1 MQQFKSRLSPVGHL
15 VLQGDCILFAD
26 DGACDLCGADRE
38 ALVRMPPERAVSG
51 LKVEK
56 ERLDGGHALW
66 ILRAADQS
74 PADPEEMRRTLEQA
88 LKAAE
93 EANQAKGRFLSN
105 MSHDIRTPMNAIIGM
120 TGIGL
125 AHIDEKRRVQDCL
138 NKIKTASTH
147 LMSLV
152 NDVLDMSRIDSG
164 NLVLHSE
171 EFSLP
176 ELVHDVAIIIRPQA
190 EQKKHALRFEIGEI
204 LEEALVGDPL
214 HLRQIMVN
222 IIGNAVK
229 YTPDGGKL
237 LVRFSQRPV
246 AQREG
251 FLWLDFTCRDNGI
264 GMTGDFLKRIFLPFE
279 RVNNTTISRI
289 EGTGLGMCIVKKLVD
304 SMNGTIEIE
313 SELGKGSEFRVSLPI
328 AVSPLRRK
336 ELALP
341 VGATVLVA
349 ESIED
354 NARQIA
360 SYLEEAG
367 LKPVCLRSGTETVTW
382 LTESQYENRLPCA
395 LVLGQALTDMNMLD
409 MASHVRQ
416 LTGKAFPVLLASE
429 ADWAKIEYHATRV
442 GINAFVPCPLFR
454 SCLMEKLSELT
465 EAAGAEKDAAAGQTL
480 QLSQFRVLLVED
492 NELNREIAVEL
503 LSMTGLQIETAADG
517 REAVEMFERSAEG
530 YYDLIFM
537 DIQMPVM
544 NGYEATERIRSL
556 SRGDAASVWIVAMT
570 ANAFVEDVRRSR
582 DAGMNDHIVKPV
594 DYNRLMEVLG
604 QLLTPHAGKA
614 Q

>member
-1 MQQFKSRLSPVGHL
+1 MQQFESRLSPVGHL
-15 VLQGDCILFAD
+15 VLQGDRILFAD

-38 ALVRMPPERAVSG
+38 ALARMSPERAVRG
-51 LKVEK
+51 LTIEK
-56 ERLDGGHALW
+56 KRLDGDHALW
-66 ILRAADQS
+66 ILRAANQS
-74 PADPEEMRRTLEQA
+74 SADPEEMRRTLEQA
-88 LKAAE
+88 IKAAE
-93 EANQAKGRFLSN
+93 EANQAKSRFLSN

-125 AHIDEKRRVQDCL
+125 AHIDEKPRVQDCL
-138 NKIKTASTH
+138 NKIKTASTY

-152 NDVLDMSRIDSG
+152 NDVLDMSRIDNG

-171 EFSLP
+171 ELSLP
-176 ELVHDVAIIIRPQA
+176 ELVHDVAIIMRPQA
-190 EQKKHALRFEIGEI
+190 DQKKHALRFEIGEI

-251 FLWLDFTCRDNGI
+251 FLWLDFTCRDNGV
-264 GMTGDFLKRIFLPFE
+264 GMTADFLKRIFLPFE

-289 EGTGLGMCIVKKLVD
+289 EGTGLGMSIVKKLVD
-304 SMNGTIEIE
+304 SMNGNIEIE
-313 SELGKGSEFRVSLPI
+313 SEPGKGSEFRVSVPI
-328 AVSPLRRK
+328 AVSPQRK
-336 ELALP
+336 KALALP
-341 VGATVLVA
+341 AGATVLVA
-349 ESIED
+349 ESVED

-367 LKPVCLRSGTETVTW
+367 MQPVCLKSGTETVTW

-395 LVLGQALTDMNMLD
+395 LVLGQALTDMNILD
-409 MASHVRQ
+409 MATHVRQ
-416 LTGKAFPVLLASE
+416 LTGKALPMLLVSE

-454 SCLMEKLSELT
+454 SCLIKKLSELT
-465 EAAGAEKDAAAGQTL
+465 QAAGAKHDAAAGQTL
-480 QLSQFRVLLVED
+480 QLSRFRVLLVED

-544 NGYEATERIRSL
+544 NGYEATERIRGL

-604 QLLTPHAGKA
+604 QLLVPHAEKA